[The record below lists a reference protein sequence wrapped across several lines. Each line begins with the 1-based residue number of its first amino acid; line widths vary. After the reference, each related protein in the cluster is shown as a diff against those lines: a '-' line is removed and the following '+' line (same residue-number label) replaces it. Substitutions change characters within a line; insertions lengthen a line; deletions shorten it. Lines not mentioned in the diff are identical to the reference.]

1 MSGNNAN
8 AVTLIKDLKPGLNSL
23 TLQFIV
29 LEIPRP
35 TTTKDNQVAAKSTG
49 FIRIMYKQSIIGSED
64 SEGGRQDRDGEP
76 HSLE

>member
-35 TTTKDNQVAAKSTG
+35 TTTKDNQVD
-49 FIRIMYKQSIIGSED
+49 D
-64 SEGGRQDRDGEP
+64 SCKINWS
-76 HSLE
+76 HTTVLT

>member
-35 TTTKDNQVAAKSTG
+35 TTTKDNQVD
-49 FIRIMYKQSIIGSED
+49 D
-64 SEGGRQDRDGEP
+64 SCKIN
-76 HSLE
+76 